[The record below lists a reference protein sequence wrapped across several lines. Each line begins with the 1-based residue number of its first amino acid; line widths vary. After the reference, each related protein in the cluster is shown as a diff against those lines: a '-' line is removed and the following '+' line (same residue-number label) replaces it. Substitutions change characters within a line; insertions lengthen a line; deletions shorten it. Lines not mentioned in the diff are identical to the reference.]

1 MKFGKD
7 LQNKVFM
14 KKVAEKKSTTNN
26 VLSERKIQTRWFIN
40 QVRVGKLSISITI
53 LVIIHTPEDQVLPL
67 LALRT

>member
-14 KKVAEKKSTTNN
+14 KKVAEKKSTPNN

-40 QVRVGKLSISITI
+40 QVRVGKLVNQHYH
-53 LVIIHTPEDQVLPL
+53 LDTPEDQVLPL

>member
-7 LQNKVFM
+7 LRNKVFM